1 MDALTIS
8 KDEIYQK
15 EFLMIKTVVVLGI
28 MLLLLAACSNQE
40 KSEGTVIADVN
51 GEVLTLEEL
60 IYQIPAEYRGQMNE
74 EGFKGVVDNWVN
86 TELLYQKALE
96 KGLDKDPE
104 IQAIIKAGIRE
115 AIARKLVDN
124 EMSLLTFVPPAMV
137 DSIYHTQQESFK
149 LERDRLRASHILLA
163 TKGEADAIHGR
174 LKKGADFADLARD
187 YSGDRSTAEQG
198 GDIGYFT
205 SDSMDPDF
213 YKTAGKLKIGLYS
226 RPVQTPYGFHVILL
240 TDRMKAGADLD
251 SLEAKQRIFDSLYST
266 RHAEAFEQFIGELK
280 STALIERFPV
290 TDSLLLTAMGRS
302 LP

>member
-8 KDEIYQK
+8 NDEIYQK
-15 EFLMIKTVVVLGI
+15 ELLMRKTVVMLGI
-28 MLLLLAACSNQE
+28 TLLLLAACSNQE

-60 IYQIPAEYRGQMNE
+60 IYQIPAEYRGQLNK
-74 EGFKGVVDNWVN
+74 EGFTEVVDSWIN

-115 AIARKLVDN
+115 TIARKLVDN

-137 DSIYHTQQESFK
+137 DSIYHTQQKSFK
-149 LERDRLRASHILLA
+149 LEKDRLRASHILLP
-163 TKGEADAIHGR
+163 TRGEADAIHGR

-187 YSGDRSTAEQG
+187 YSGDRSTAERG

-213 YKTAGKLKIGLYS
+213 YKTAGQLKIGSYS
-226 RPVQTPYGFHVILL
+226 APVQTAYGFHVILL

-266 RHAEAFEQFIGELK
+266 RHAEVFEQFIGELK
-280 STALIERFPV
+280 STAVIERFPV
-290 TDSLLLTAMGRS
+290 TDSLLLNAMGQS